1 MLVLKTRFLKNA
13 MRQKIRFSGLVLVF
27 FIGLSSAS
35 AQKHFA
41 LIETERDFPDE
52 KLQEVFPITDNKSET
67 LALILQ
73 SKKGLESYLYNANKE
88 RINHISIKKLPSKS
102 DVLVGNAIQ
111 GNDYRL
117 FYSNKSESQFSMV
130 QLNFDDG
137 SYQITEDLNLK
148 ISGEKILKYI
158 SQDDKLYLLTLKRFS
173 SILKLYTFNMAG
185 QITTRRYDLSNEKIE
200 NDNGLTYDLSTLIY
214 QNNVTNK
221 AIEFIDVSVPNSLE
235 TASSITK
242 IYFLDDQ
249 LIITNNLYTK
259 FTYKIAINI
268 HEENYTFDKIENIH
282 FKKDDKLVTANSF
295 IIKNHI
301 LTTYANGDQVFLD
314 IYKADTS
321 ELVKTF
327 TISKD
332 EDISFKN
339 SPIMIENGD
348 FSKLREVEKSSKF
361 IRKISYS
368 NIGVSA
374 FEMDNQYIITLGAS
388 EPSNTSSM
396 IIIGYVVGGVVGAAI
411 FAAFESYSETKSTRI
426 QCLFDSEFNHLQ
438 GSIPKNGF
446 DQIKAFVDSNNF
458 KTLEKQTVFKFKDSY
473 VWGSFNWTTGH
484 YRLYTFSADEN

>member
-1 MLVLKTRFLKNA
+1 M
-13 MRQKIRFSGLVLVF
+13 
-27 FIGLSSAS
+27 GLSSVS

-52 KLQEVFPITDNKSET
+52 KLKEVFSITDNKSET

-73 SKKGLESYLYNANKE
+73 TKKGLESYLYHANKE
-88 RINHISIKKLPSKS
+88 RINHISIKKVPSKS
-102 DVLVGNAIQ
+102 DVLVGNANV
-111 GNDYRL
+111 GNNYRL
-117 FYSNKSESQFSMV
+117 FYSNKSESQFSMF

-137 SYQITEDLNLK
+137 SYQITEDLNLD

-173 SILKLYTFNMAG
+173 SILKLYTFNMEG
-185 QITTRRYDLSNEKIE
+185 HVTTRRYDLSNEKIE

-214 QNNVTNK
+214 QNNVTNR
-221 AIEFIDVSVPNSLE
+221 AIEYVDVSVPNSLE
-235 TASSITK
+235 AAAAITK
-242 IYFLDDQ
+242 IYFQDDQ

-268 HEENYTFDKIENIH
+268 HEESYSFEKIENNH

-301 LTTYANGDQVFLD
+301 LTTYANGEQVFLD

-321 ELVKTF
+321 ELIKTF
-327 TISKD
+327 TISKG

-339 SPIMIENGD
+339 TPIMIENGD
-348 FSKLREVEKSSKF
+348 FSKLREVEKSAKF

-368 NIGVSA
+368 NIGISA
-374 FEMDNQYIITLGAS
+374 FEMDNQYVITLGAS
-388 EPSNTSSM
+388 EPSSSGSM

-411 FAAFESYSETKSTRI
+411 FSAFESYSETKSTRI
-426 QCLFDSEFNHLQ
+426 QCLFDSDFNHVQ
-438 GSIPKNGF
+438 GSVPKNGF
-446 DQIKAFVDSNNF
+446 DQIQDFVDSHNF
-458 KTLEKQTVFKFKDSY
+458 KTIEKQTVFKFQDNY
-473 VWGSFNWTTGH
+473 VWGSFDWTTGY
-484 YRLYTFSADEN
+484 YRLYTFSKEK